1 LAARNLLSL
10 CRVHIHIRQRTLV
23 ERLRKGLTLAVLDDL
38 YAGHF
43 VEPSDHGFSR
53 KLCSSS
59 SPPLAQGVVRF
70 EFLSPADFLVRVAP
84 RR

>member
-1 LAARNLLSL
+1 M
-10 CRVHIHIRQRTLV
+10 RQRTLV
-23 ERLRKGLTLAVLDDL
+23 ERLREGLTLAVLDDL

-59 SPPLAQGVVRF
+59 C
-70 EFLSPADFLVRVAP
+70 
-84 RR
+84 RRLRKVE